1 MIVNIGMFL
10 LFCVAWIAAQI
21 ILDVIR
27 GTLRRKQQAK
37 LIDDIYLKVS
47 KLVLS
52 SMKDLKEV
60 AKR

>member
-1 MIVNIGMFL
+1 MIVNVGMFL
-10 LFCVAWIAAQI
+10 LFCVAWIVAHI
-21 ILDVIR
+21 ILEVVNEII
-27 GTLRRKQQAK
+27 RRKQLAK
-37 LIDDIYLKVS
+37 LVDDICLKVS